1 MDSAPDEK
9 RLADALEFGCR
20 DPEFKATMLRKI
32 LYFTGEEARMAI
44 LVLSLEEMG
53 TKIEEL
59 RRQLEAERSL
69 KWVVAAASPARQG
82 ESG

>member
-1 MDSAPDEK
+1 MESAPDEK
-9 RLADALEFGCR
+9 RLADAMKFLEFGCR

-53 TKIEEL
+53 TKIEEVRRELGAEIQEL
-59 RRQLEAERSL
+59 RRELEPS
-69 KWVVAAASPARQG
+69 VH
-82 ESG
+82 